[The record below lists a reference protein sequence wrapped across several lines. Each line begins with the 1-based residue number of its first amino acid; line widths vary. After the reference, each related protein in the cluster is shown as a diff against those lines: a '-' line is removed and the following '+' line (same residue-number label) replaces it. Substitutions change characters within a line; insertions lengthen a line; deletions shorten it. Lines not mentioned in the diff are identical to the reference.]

1 MRSAD
6 ARLSASTMTSSSIRL
21 SLVGAQVD
29 CTTKTSRVRTRSEE
43 HTSELQ
49 SPCNL
54 VCRLLLEKKKKRVE
68 PIAPQHPLAL
78 RARYTQL
85 SARPSFLSSEFPWS
99 VLPFHLRRFIHL
111 GSVCLP
117 LPSTTC

>member
-29 CTTKTSRVRTRSEE
+29 CTTKTSRVRTFCLISTATSPSEKRPTSAAPSVRSEE

-54 VCRLLLEKKKKRVE
+54 VCRLLLEK
-68 PIAPQHPLAL
+68 I
-78 RARYTQL
+78 TNT
-85 SARPSFLSSEFPWS
+85 
-99 VLPFHLRRFIHL
+99 LPRH
-111 GSVCLP
+111 
-117 LPSTTC
+117 PSTPVSTYTLIHTTITSH